1 MTNNKFQDV
10 ERIANANTK
19 EVLVDNISLDPNNVR
34 FIHIPRRLSDR
45 EIENILWKEKD
56 TTELYKQILS
66 ARELYEHPVIDSNS
80 TVIEGNRRVVCLR
93 RLKKEANL
101 GKLPGISKTHFDKIK
116 CKVLSKETSP
126 QEIDLFLA
134 AIHVKGKK
142 PWNIFNRTKHI
153 FNLHELRGLSYDDI
167 SKRLGMGKATVIR
180 AVEVYKATQKY
191 GEKYNSDDEWF
202 RKFTYFEELF
212 KRKDLKD
219 FRKDSKNLDKFENW
233 VFHKKIDDVREVRNL
248 IKILQDPEAKNEFEK
263 KDFNAAMNILG
274 LKDPSINSAEFKKI
288 KDTIDVL
295 RNLPRKELSKTVNDT
310 SRLSLLNSLK
320 REVDSLI
327 KDIKSMNKKS

>member
-1 MTNNKFQDV
+1 M
-10 ERIANANTK
+10 
-19 EVLVDNISLDPNNVR
+19 
-34 FIHIPRRLSDR
+34 
-45 EIENILWKEKD
+45 
-56 TTELYKQILS
+56 
-66 ARELYEHPVIDSNS
+66 
-80 TVIEGNRRVVCLR
+80 
-93 RLKKEANL
+93 
-101 GKLPGISKTHFDKIK
+101 
-116 CKVLSKETSP
+116 
-126 QEIDLFLA
+126 
-134 AIHVKGKK
+134 
-142 PWNIFNRTKHI
+142 
-153 FNLHELRGLSYDDI
+153 
-167 SKRLGMGKATVIR
+167 
-180 AVEVYKATQKY
+180 
-191 GEKYNSDDEWF
+191 
-202 RKFTYFEELF
+202 
-212 KRKDLKD
+212 
-219 FRKDSKNLDKFENW
+219 DKFENW